1 MNKEVEQLKTKS
13 NEEICALIT
22 RLNSQLLESRFKMA
36 AGEIEKTHLLRQI
49 RTTIAQCMYILNTR
63 GYTVSVGSHG
73 IYLIERKDN
82 KINDV
87 TEKVS
92 KLINDM
98 DLDFTKYSFSLD
110 KDDNIY
116 CIYCDNSLQIL
127 ECKNNSFIF
136 TKIMIYLKQR

>member
-98 DLDFTKYSFSLD
+98 VSSDKTSKKPSNEKEKSAPAKGTLKEATKKEEKTEATPEVKES
-110 KDDNIY
+110 K
-116 CIYCDNSLQIL
+116 
-127 ECKNNSFIF
+127 
-136 TKIMIYLKQR
+136 

>member
-92 KLINDM
+92 K
-98 DLDFTKYSFSLD
+98 
-110 KDDNIY
+110 
-116 CIYCDNSLQIL
+116 
-127 ECKNNSFIF
+127 
-136 TKIMIYLKQR
+136 